1 MKIYKFLTNFNYIF
15 LFFKVNQVWEN
26 NFLKIMFGSKK
37 NWWKII
43 WEENEKKKY
52 EQKSK
57 ENKI

>member
-1 MKIYKFLTNFNYIF
+1 
-15 LFFKVNQVWEN
+15 
-26 NFLKIMFGSKK
+26 MFGSKK